1 MANFFKKNV
10 GPAPEDLVAR
20 KRAKGQAE
28 YYFDSAKLA
37 RAERNFDM
45 ARSQASEGLDIA
57 KSASGYLAIAD
68 QITDF
73 LASLP
78 APRHNRFHRRQPLAQ
93 AA

>member
-10 GPAPEDLVAR
+10 PAPEDLVA
-20 KRAKGQAE
+20 KQRAKSQAE
-28 YYFDSAKLA
+28 YYFNSAKLA

-45 ARSQASEGLDIA
+45 ARSQAAEALDIA
-57 KSASGYLAIAD
+57 QSSPGYLAITD
-68 QITDF
+68 QLTDF

-78 APRHNRFHRRQPLAQ
+78 APQRNRNHRRHHVAQ